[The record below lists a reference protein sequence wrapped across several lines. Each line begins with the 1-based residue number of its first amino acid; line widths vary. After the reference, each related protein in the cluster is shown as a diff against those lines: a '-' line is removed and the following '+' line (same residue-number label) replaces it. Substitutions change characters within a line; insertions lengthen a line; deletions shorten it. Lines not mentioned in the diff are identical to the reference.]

1 MKVIEPALQTRSRAA
16 QKESSAAARSLTSTV
31 FQLLRSSILYGQ
43 LEPGLKLSAARLAA
57 QYRVSLSAIRE
68 ALSRLAAEGLLDS
81 EDHRGFR
88 VAKVSKADLMDLTQ
102 ARCEIECIALRH
114 SIESGDAAW
123 EERVTE
129 AFRALQA
136 AEGKSR
142 PLDQRRYELHS
153 DFHHALLEACG
164 SEWLLR
170 LHGMLF
176 ERAERYRLL
185 SVKYAKV
192 RREVHAEHKQLYDA
206 VLKRDAGKATAILT
220 RHTMETTKA
229 LLKIEGE
236 ALFADEKPAKGSKK
250 ARQIELVAAAGLLRS
265 F

>member
-1 MKVIEPALQTRSRAA
+1 MKIIEPVLKKGRAPA
-16 QKESSAAARSLTSTV
+16 KEKSSAARSLTSTV

-43 LEPGLKLSAARLAA
+43 LEPGLKLSAARLATE
-57 QYRVSLSAIRE
+57 YSVSLSAIRE
-68 ALSRLAAEGLLDS
+68 ALSRLAAEGLLDAQ
-81 EDHRGFR
+81 DHRGFR

-102 ARCEIECIALRH
+102 TRCEIECVALRR

-123 EERVTE
+123 EARVTA

-136 AEGKSR
+136 SEGKAR

-170 LHGMLF
+170 LRGMLF

-185 SVKYAKV
+185 SGNYPKV
-192 RREVHAEHKQLYDA
+192 RREVHAEHEQLYEA
-206 VLKRDAGKATAILT
+206 VMKRDAATATAILT
-220 RHTMETTKA
+220 QHTMETTKA
-229 LLKIEGE
+229 LLQIEDQ
-236 ALFADEKPAKGSKK
+236 ALFAEDKPVNGTKK
-250 ARQIELVAAAGLLRS
+250 SRQIKLVAEAGLLRS